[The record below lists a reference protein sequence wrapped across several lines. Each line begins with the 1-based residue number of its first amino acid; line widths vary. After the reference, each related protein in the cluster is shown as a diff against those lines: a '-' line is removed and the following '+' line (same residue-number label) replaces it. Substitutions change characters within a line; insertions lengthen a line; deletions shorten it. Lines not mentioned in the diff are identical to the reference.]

1 MVRHYHFIV
10 IMSLLIGLLGGRLVA
25 EESGFERIFDGETL
39 QGWSGDPKLW
49 SVQDNAITGVTTDEE
64 RLEYNKF
71 LIWDGEVEN
80 FHLRAMVRLIGNSNS
95 GIQYRSK
102 QLKDEG
108 EYVVG
113 GYQCD
118 IHPKAENNG
127 MLYHERGRGIVA
139 KHGQRVIVDN
149 TGVKWI
155 TGTTGPVQQ
164 VELAEW
170 NTFEIIA
177 TGNKLVHKLN
187 GKVCAEIIDHHQ
199 EGRLMKGIIALQV
212 HRGPAMRVQ
221 MKDVELKRLPAGGML
236 SLTDAPIP
244 AGAERVPVRKP
255 RPRPKKKN
263 AQTDSKSPVAAGAT
277 GRTTSPKNT
286 Q

>member
-1 MVRHYHFIV
+1 MVLHRRLIV
-10 IMSLLIGLLGGRLVA
+10 MTSLLIGSLGGGLVA
-25 EESGFERIFDGETL
+25 AEPGFERVFDGETL
-39 QGWSGDPKLW
+39 KGWSGDPKLW
-49 SVQDNAITGVTTDEE
+49 SVQDGAITGVTTDEE
-64 RLEYNKF
+64 PLEYNKF

-80 FHLRAMVRLIGNSNS
+80 FHLRARVRLIGNSNS

-102 QLKDEG
+102 HLKDAG

-139 KHGQRVIVDN
+139 KHGQKVIVD
-149 TGVKWI
+149 GAGGKWI
-155 TGTTGPVQQ
+155 TGTTGPVQEIQ
-164 VELAEW
+164 LDDW

-177 TGNKLVHKLN
+177 AGNKLVHKLN
-187 GKVCAEIIDHHQ
+187 GKLCAEIIDHH
-199 EGRLMKGIIALQV
+199 EDGRSLKGIIALQV

-221 MKDVELKRLPAGGML
+221 VKDIELKRLPAGGLL

-244 AGAERVPVRKP
+244 ADAEQLPGRKP
-255 RPRPKKKN
+255 RPRPK
-263 AQTDSKSPVAAGAT
+263 
-277 GRTTSPKNT
+277 R
-286 Q
+286 

>member
-1 MVRHYHFIV
+1 MRRRFLFIAIASV
-10 IMSLLIGLLGGRLVA
+10 LMGVLSGAIAKSLVA
-25 EESGFERIFDGETL
+25 AEPGFESIFDGTTL

-49 SVQDNAITGVTTDEE
+49 SVQDGAITGITTDEAP
-64 RLEYNKF
+64 LEYNKF

-80 FHLRAMVRLIGNSNS
+80 FHLRAQVRLIGNSNS
-95 GIQYRSK
+95 GIQYRSAH
-102 QLKDEG
+102 LKDEG
-108 EYVVG
+108 EFVVA

-139 KHGQRVIVDN
+139 MHGQKVIVDN
-149 TGVKWI
+149 AGGKWI
-155 TGTTGPVQQ
+155 TGTTGPVQ
-164 VELAEW
+164 EIKLDEW

-187 GKVCAEIIDHHQ
+187 GKVCAEIIDHH
-199 EGRLMKGIIALQV
+199 EDGRLMRGVVAIQV

-221 MKDVELKRLPAGGML
+221 VKDIELKPLPAGGLL

-244 AGAERVPVRKP
+244 ADAEKVPGRK
-255 RPRPKKKN
+255 PRPKKKN
-263 AQTDSKSPVAAGAT
+263 ARAKTK
-277 GRTTSPKNT
+277 
-286 Q
+286 

>member
-1 MVRHYHFIV
+1 MRHRYLIV
-10 IMSLLIGLLGGRLVA
+10 IASALISSTASGLAAA
-25 EESGFERIFDGETL
+25 EPGFESIFDGKTL
-39 QGWSGDPKLW
+39 QGWSGDPTLW

-64 RLEYNKF
+64 PLDYNKF
-71 LIWDGEVEN
+71 LIWDDQVEN
-80 FHLRAMVRLIGNSNS
+80 FHLRAKVRLIGNSNS

-102 QLKDEG
+102 HLKDQG

-139 KHGQRVIVDN
+139 KHGQKVIVDN
-149 TGVKWI
+149 AGDKWI
-155 TGTTGPVQQ
+155 TGTTGPVQ
-164 VELAEW
+164 EIKLEEW

-187 GKVCAEIIDHHQ
+187 GKVSAEIIDHH
-199 EGRLMKGIIALQV
+199 EAGRLMKGIVAIQV

-221 MKDVELKRLPAGGML
+221 VKDVELKHLPAGGVL

-244 AGAERVPVRKP
+244 ADAEKVAGRKP
-255 RPRPKKKN
+255 RARPKKK
-263 AQTDSKSPVAAGAT
+263 K
-277 GRTTSPKNT
+277 
-286 Q
+286 